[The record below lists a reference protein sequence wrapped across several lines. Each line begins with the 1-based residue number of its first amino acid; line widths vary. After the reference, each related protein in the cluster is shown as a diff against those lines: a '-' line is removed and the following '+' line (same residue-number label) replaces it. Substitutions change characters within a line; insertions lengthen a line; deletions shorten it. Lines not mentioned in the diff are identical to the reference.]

1 MSTSIGRLLATLLL
15 ATFSMLAHSAE
26 MPTNAVESP
35 SQAALRAAIHGPK
48 SIALIDQAMLDL
60 PASFQFIPKAEATAL
75 LSAMG
80 NQPGDD
86 LLGLIVSENPGSSW
100 MVVARFEK
108 AGYIKD
114 DDAAHWNADD
124 LLKSLK
130 EGAEAGNEERR
141 KKGIPEFVVGN
152 WVQTPTYESTSHR
165 LVWAAETLDKNPTKD
180 SDPGINYNTYALG
193 RDGYVSLNLVTGL
206 NAINAHKP
214 VAQSLLSALKFNAN
228 KRYEDFNAGTD
239 RVAEYGL
246 AALIGGVAAKK
257 IGLFAVAAAFAVKFF
272 KLIAIAVVGGL
283 AAVRK
288 FFGRNSE
295 T

>member
-1 MSTSIGRLLATLLL
+1 MSTSIGRLLATLVL
-15 ATFSMLAHSAE
+15 AIFSINAYSAD
-26 MPTNAVESP
+26 AP
-35 SQAALRAAIHGPK
+35 SDASENPSEAAMRAAIHGPK
-48 SIALIDQAMLDL
+48 SITLIDQAVLDL
-60 PASFQFIPKAEATAL
+60 PASFQFIPKAEATAVL
-75 LSAMG
+75 AAMG

-86 LLGLIVSENPGSSW
+86 LLGLIVSENPDSNW

-124 LLKSLK
+124 LLRSLK
-130 EGAEAGNEERR
+130 EGTEAGNEERR
-141 KKGIPEFVVGN
+141 KKGIREFVVGN

-165 LVWAAETLDKNPTKD
+165 LVWSAETLDKNPTKD

-206 NAINAHKP
+206 SAINADKP
-214 VAQSLLSALKFNAN
+214 VAQSLLSALKFNN
-228 KRYEDFNAGTD
+228 GKHYEDFNAGTD

-257 IGLFAVAAAFAVKFF
+257 IGLFAVAAAFAAKFF
-272 KLIAIAVVGGL
+272 KLIAIAVIGGI